1 VCGVYVYVCVC
12 VMMSMS
18 SIVPLMTLPT
28 ADQEHDMK
36 RIGLDEVTI
45 YGPSFAVS
53 FFTYVSVL
61 LCDCPKQL
69 SNLGHILFWSSY
81 FCDSVASTNFVSSEG
96 FLFIISGK
104 TRVKENMYKWV
115 SV

>member
-1 VCGVYVYVCVC
+1 MDTTCVPSPVTTNECILRNEWWSYNGRHSGNLWTTLDVTFVCVCVCLCVCVCVCGVYVYVCVC

-61 LCDCPKQL
+61 L
-69 SNLGHILFWSSY
+69 
-81 FCDSVASTNFVSSEG
+81 
-96 FLFIISGK
+96 
-104 TRVKENMYKWV
+104 
-115 SV
+115 